1 MHYTLQNKRYCSIIS
16 LALFSKFQKN
26 YNLSDGTVTT
36 CFIVHKTLLMIL
48 SHILAFGLFFLAW
61 IHNSWYQEYL
71 FVIFLYLI
79 SAIEFNLGLF
89 EPQVNLL
96 DGTVGSKKCKKWNNQ
111 HFLLWNHC
119 YVKWWSFTCWKIL
132 KLI

>member
-1 MHYTLQNKRYCSIIS
+1 MYNSIKYTVHLKNKRYCLIICLS
-16 LALFSKFQKN
+16 LFSKFQKN
-26 YNLSDGTVTT
+26 YNLSDGTIKT
-36 CFIVHKTLLMIL
+36 CFIFHKTLSISL
-48 SHILAFGLFFLAW
+48 SQILAFGLFFLAW

-96 DGTVGSKKCKKWNNQ
+96 DGTAGWKKCKKWNSQ
-111 HFLLWNHC
+111 HFLL
-119 YVKWWSFTCWKIL
+119 
-132 KLI
+132 